1 MNSSFYY
8 KQYFIKVNDK
18 SGKFE
23 INITLRRKDKDMLIA
38 LENCFNMDIFK
49 KYRNLFM
56 TIYVIRDLEYD
67 IKEEIDRIEN
77 RVEKNKIF
85 F

>member
-23 INITLRRKDKDMLIA
+23 INIIFRDEDENMLIA
-38 LENCFNMDIFK
+38 FENCFNMDIFQ
-49 KYRNLFM
+49 KYINKFM
-56 TIYVIRDLEYD
+56 TNHLIRDLEYD

>member
-18 SGKFE
+18 NGKFE
-23 INITLRRKDKDMLIA
+23 INIIIRDEDENMLIA
-38 LENCFNMDIFK
+38 LENCFNMEIFQ

-56 TIYVIRDLEYD
+56 TNHLIRDLEYD
-67 IKEEIDRIEN
+67 IKEEIDRVEN
-77 RVEKNKIF
+77 KLEKNKIF